1 MPAITRIIVAGY
13 LTGELSA
20 GQLAVYD
27 SIADDAAGALVGQPI
42 SALNLSG
49 LRELSDAAAAHLA
62 DHRGHLLLDGL
73 HSVGKCALRHL
84 AEHRYELSLNGLT
97 ELSREA
103 AEILS
108 EHRGRLSLDG
118 LKALDETAAASLS
131 RHRGRMSLGGLES
144 VSDIVAMA
152 LADSVGGLSLNGI
165 TELGDTTA
173 AALARH
179 HGSLKLDG
187 LTSLSAETASA
198 LGGHHGSLSL
208 NGLRDLS
215 DGAAAA
221 LASHRGRLW
230 LNGLRDLSDGAAT
243 ALAGHCGRLSLDG
256 IVVQQPA
263 FLTELNAGSALA
275 LVARGG
281 DLCLNG
287 LTELSEATAR
297 VLATGRGRLSLN
309 GLTELSEATARALA
323 MDRGRLLL
331 RGLQNLSVAAAL
343 GVDLFGLADDAG
355 NQAIMEVLPPVPMPD
370 WLRTTTGATMLDG
383 DFPLATILKDSVYY
397 PSSGFDADPV
407 VHLGGALYSF
417 IYVDYGYQR
426 KRVHEGL
433 MEAFQGYRVIG
444 IRPVS
449 EMELVPNGWTPEPL
463 RYRDGDLQWTSPETR
478 FCDWMIFER
487 RTEETDIRGPQRFS
501 LLYLCAEGAA
511 AFQALYTENR
521 AFPRAV
527 AVIQPGEAFGGN
539 CTKFRNPEGILAMS
553 VLCNPHG
560 TPEFL
565 LSGGW
570 FGWRRWYRRPCW
582 PEYRRLIKFF
592 SIKAGGGVG
601 IWQR

>member
-1 MPAITRIIVAGY
+1 
-13 LTGELSA
+13 
-20 GQLAVYD
+20 
-27 SIADDAAGALVGQPI
+27 
-42 SALNLSG
+42 
-49 LRELSDAAAAHLA
+49 
-62 DHRGHLLLDGL
+62 
-73 HSVGKCALRHL
+73 
-84 AEHRYELSLNGLT
+84 
-97 ELSREA
+97 
-103 AEILS
+103 
-108 EHRGRLSLDG
+108 
-118 LKALDETAAASLS
+118 
-131 RHRGRMSLGGLES
+131 
-144 VSDIVAMA
+144 
-152 LADSVGGLSLNGI
+152 
-165 TELGDTTA
+165 
-173 AALARH
+173 
-179 HGSLKLDG
+179 
-187 LTSLSAETASA
+187 
-198 LGGHHGSLSL
+198 
-208 NGLRDLS
+208 
-215 DGAAAA
+215 
-221 LASHRGRLW
+221 
-230 LNGLRDLSDGAAT
+230 
-243 ALAGHCGRLSLDG
+243 LAGHCGRLSLDG

-297 VLATGRGRLSLN
+297 VLATGRGRLSL
-309 GLTELSEATARALA
+309 
-323 MDRGRLLL
+323 

-355 NQAIMEVLPPVPMPD
+355 NQAIMEVLPPVPMPA

-383 DFPLATILKDSVYY
+383 DFPLATILRDSVYY
-397 PSSGFDADPV
+397 PSSGFDANPV

-426 KRVHEGL
+426 ERVHEVL
-433 MEAFQGYRVIG
+433 MEAFPGYRVIG

-449 EMELVPNGWTPEPL
+449 EKELVPNGWRPDPP
-463 RYRDGDLQWTSPETR
+463 RYQDENPPRASLETR

-487 RTEETDIRGPQRFS
+487 RTEEADIRGPQRFS

-539 CTKFRNPEGILAMS
+539 WTRFWDPEGILARS
-553 VLCNPHG
+553 VLGNPHG

-582 PEYRRLIKFF
+582 PEYRHLIKFF
-592 SIKAGGGVG
+592 LTEARGGVG

>member
-1 MPAITRIIVAGY
+1 MPAITRIIVASY

-20 GQLAVYD
+20 GQLAMYD

-42 SALNLSG
+42 SELNLNG
-49 LRELSDAAAAHLA
+49 LRELSDAAAAYLA

-73 HSVGKCALRHL
+73 HSVGECALRHL

-152 LADSVGGLSLNGI
+152 LAGSVGGLSLNGI
-165 TELGDTTA
+165 TELGETAA

-198 LGGHHGSLSL
+198 LGDHHGSLSL

-221 LASHRGRLW
+221 LAKHR
-230 LNGLRDLSDGAAT
+230 
-243 ALAGHCGRLSLDG
+243 GRLSLDG

-281 DLCLNG
+281 DLCLDG
-287 LTELSEATAR
+287 LTELSEATVR
-297 VLATGRGRLSLN
+297 VLATHRGRIS
-309 GLTELSEATARALA
+309 
-323 MDRGRLLL
+323 L
-331 RGLQNLSVAAAL
+331 RGLQELSVAAAL
-343 GVDLFGLADDAG
+343 DLEKFELADDAG
-355 NQAIMEVLPPVPMPD
+355 NRAIMEVLPPVPMPA
-370 WLRTTTGATMLDG
+370 WLRTTTAATMLDG

-407 VHLGGALYSF
+407 VHLGRALYSF

-426 KRVHEGL
+426 ERAHEGL
-433 MEAFQGYRVIG
+433 MEAFPGYRVIG

-449 EMELVPNGWTPEPL
+449 EKELVPNGWRPDPP
-463 RYRDGDLQWTSPETR
+463 RYQDENPQRASPETP

-487 RTEETDIRGPQRFS
+487 HKEETDLRGPQRFS
-501 LLYLCAEGAA
+501 LLYLCADGAA
-511 AFQALYTENR
+511 AFQAIYTGNR

-527 AVIQPGEAFGGN
+527 AVIQPGRHFGGN
-539 CTKFRNPEGILAMS
+539 WTRFYDPEKILARS
-553 VLCNPHG
+553 VLGNPHG

-570 FGWRRWYRRPCW
+570 YGWRRWYRRPCW
-582 PEYRRLIKFF
+582 PEYTRLIKFF
-592 SIKAGGGVG
+592 LTEAGGGVG